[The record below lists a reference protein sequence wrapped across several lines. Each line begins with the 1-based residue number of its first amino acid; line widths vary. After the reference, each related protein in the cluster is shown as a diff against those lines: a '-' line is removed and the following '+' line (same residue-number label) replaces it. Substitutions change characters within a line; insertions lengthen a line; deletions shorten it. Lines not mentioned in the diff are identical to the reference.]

1 MDHVVYARIERY
13 FKIYVNEEEAEG
25 KTTDEIVE
33 LARQKLKDEGED
45 CLCEDEGMDFEYE
58 CDVKEVYY
66 GYDF

>member
-13 FKIYVNEEEAEG
+13 FKIYVNEEESEG

-45 CLCEDEGMDFEYE
+45 ILCEDDMPFEYE